1 MKHKNIINYIVAIAV
16 VTLMVAMSEI
26 LGDKE
31 IIFPE
36 VAALCV
42 GSIVLPAF
50 PWVVNEW
57 KMVFYITICAIL
69 GVLIVCFIPMPLWG
83 QLILAFILSQVIF
96 LLSRTTMAPM
106 ISAICLPVM
115 IQTRSIVYIISAF
128 CLTTLIVVIRLIF
141 VKEGHKLSVVYKP
154 VDSLNKDNIILAI
167 KRCILV
173 SILILATVPQ
183 GYKFILA
190 PPLLVAFTELSKKGN
205 KAIKKPLHVV
215 ILVGGCAL
223 LGAMT
228 RLLITV
234 YIDLPLSLSA
244 FIIITAAL
252 LIMRAMKLYMPPA
265 AALGILALLIPEK
278 NLYWYP
284 LQIFAGII
292 IFIAMSKLLSKD
304 KI

>member
-1 MKHKNIINYIVAIAV
+1 
-16 VTLMVAMSEI
+16 
-26 LGDKE
+26 
-31 IIFPE
+31 
-36 VAALCV
+36 
-42 GSIVLPAF
+42 
-50 PWVVNEW
+50 
-57 KMVFYITICAIL
+57 
-69 GVLIVCFIPMPLWG
+69 
-83 QLILAFILSQVIF
+83 
-96 LLSRTTMAPM
+96 
-106 ISAICLPVM
+106 
-115 IQTRSIVYIISAF
+115 
-128 CLTTLIVVIRLIF
+128 
-141 VKEGHKLSVVYKP
+141 
-154 VDSLNKDNIILAI
+154 
-167 KRCILV
+167 
-173 SILILATVPQ
+173 
-183 GYKFILA
+183 LA

-205 KAIKKPLHVV
+205 KAIKKPMQVV

-292 IFIAMSKLLSKD
+292 IFIVMSKLLSKD